1 MNLRSV
7 AIAIESIV
15 VHHCTM
21 QLPKSEI
28 VFHCRTTQIPQS
40 KLELNIIVHANV
52 LIAYPISS
60 FFTIIKIS
68 SHREGLKGSATM
80 HTCQVAILLRKE
92 DGGNDG
98 AHLSAQQA

>member
-40 KLELNIIVHANV
+40 KSELNIIA
-52 LIAYPISS
+52 
-60 FFTIIKIS
+60 
-68 SHREGLKGSATM
+68 
-80 HTCQVAILLRKE
+80 HTCQYPRTISNFIILFMLAYLARAAGGLAI
-92 DGGNDG
+92 
-98 AHLSAQQA
+98 Q